1 MQTPK
6 SALVLSSEKPTQSL
20 QGSWSLVITS
30 SILWNIV
37 DKIVNFLKDCSYCSG
52 ILTCVAAEMSK
63 DCVSVM
69 IVLIS
74 NSRTVIEFFSS
85 SPVSLEPSVDKEK
98 EVSFHNIY
106 RLLQEVRS
114 KTFISYATCFS
125 FGHLLFLCYLAISKN
140 AG

>member
-1 MQTPK
+1 MRTPK

-63 DCVSVM
+63 NCVSIM

-74 NSRTVIEFFSS
+74 NSRTVREFFFS

-98 EVSFHNIY
+98 KSVFIISIVCCRKWGARLSF
-106 RLLQEVRS
+106 RMQL
-114 KTFISYATCFS
+114 FS